1 MTEQKKRGRPLGSK
15 NKPKDP
21 MIAAIEKRRGRPAGT
36 RIKRR
41 TIETVR
47 REWQR
52 KYQDMEAAQ
61 EHARALL
68 NDRCN
73 RLFAETEELKKHV
86 HSHAEQANKLIQ
98 VNDELR
104 VVINYLE
111 NLLERTYNSVRGVS
125 HG

>member
-21 MIAAIEKRRGRPAGT
+21 MIEAVEKRRGRPAGT

-52 KYQDMEAAQ
+52 KYQDMETAQ

-86 HSHAEQANKLIQ
+86 HSYAEQANKLIQ

-111 NLLERTYNSVRGVS
+111 NLLERTYNSVRGN
-125 HG
+125 